1 VQAPDTDIDEQ
12 GLPTAEPGCGHPV
25 WSDLSTRLNRLSA
38 VVRVQANALGV
49 PALATLLMQG
59 LVL

>member
-1 VQAPDTDIDEQ
+1 MQAFEIDTDQD
-12 GLPTAEPGCGHPV
+12 GLPGPDSGCGQAL
-25 WSDLSTRLNRLSA
+25 WSDLSQRLNRLSA
-38 VVRVQANALGV
+38 LVRVQANALGV

>member
-1 VQAPDTDIDEQ
+1 MQAPDTDIDEQ
-12 GLPTAEPGCGHPV
+12 GLPLAEPGCGHPV

-38 VVRVQANALGV
+38 LANVQAHAVGV